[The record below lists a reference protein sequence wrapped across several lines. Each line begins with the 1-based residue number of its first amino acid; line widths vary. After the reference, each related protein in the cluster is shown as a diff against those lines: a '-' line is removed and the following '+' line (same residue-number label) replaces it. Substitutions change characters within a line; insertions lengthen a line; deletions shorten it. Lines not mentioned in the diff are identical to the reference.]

1 MEGDYSLMFPK
12 FFLLQFNFGDIIS
25 SAEFSVASIVITS
38 TPGDLIVLQSWL
50 LTAHAHSPHPSLH
63 CHPPLPAGCSG
74 TWSLILGI
82 EAVWQLS

>member
-63 CHPPLPAGCSG
+63 CHPPLRQGAQVPG
-74 TWSLILGI
+74 
-82 EAVWQLS
+82 LSF